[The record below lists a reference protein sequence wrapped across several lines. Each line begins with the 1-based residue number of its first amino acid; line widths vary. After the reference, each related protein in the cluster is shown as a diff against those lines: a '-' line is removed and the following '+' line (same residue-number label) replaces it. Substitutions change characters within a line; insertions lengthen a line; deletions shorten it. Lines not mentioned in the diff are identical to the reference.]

1 MVCVVLCTY
10 RGILI
15 YNTEKRK
22 IMRKA
27 AFSKKMLSVLL
38 AGSMVVGSTSM
49 LTGCG
54 TKKSGVIKL
63 DVYSQL
69 ANTQGMQTGW
79 GADVLK
85 EKFNV
90 ELNIIP
96 DADGVYQTRAQ
107 NGDLG
112 DIVIW
117 GSDSKDYVDAVKNN
131 LLLDWNEDDLLTDC
145 GPYIKKHMSDALKK
159 NSGLTK
165 TITNGAKDTTY
176 GIAHSVAT
184 SSKNHDSFFYTWDT
198 RWDLYKKL
206 GYPKIKD
213 LDDFKNMLV
222 KMHDICPKDDNGN
235 PTYAV
240 SLWSDWDDGMVMYVK
255 STVTAYYGYDEMGIG
270 LYDPQTGKFHDALE
284 ENGPYLQMLKFYND
298 LYREGLVDP
307 DSMTQTY
314 DQMSAKVKSGGVLFS
329 IFNYSGSLGY
339 NTNAHLKAGKYMYC
353 MKPDEA
359 KPIVYGMNTQG
370 GDRITTIGAK
380 TEYPDLC
387 MEIINYFATPEGFM
401 TYKYGPKGE
410 TWDYDKDGNTY
421 FTELGKKTHADGKT
435 KMEKHKGSFQ
445 DGQIQ
450 AAFDT
455 WANDA
460 DNPDSNGETYN
471 SDNWKSNVTTPEYKI
486 QQDWVDKTGCKNL
499 NEYMEKGGNYVV
511 APATSY
517 SASAKDDELKT
528 TWSQVTTSIK
538 ENSWN
543 AIYAKT
549 DAEFNKFVQK
559 MKKDTAAYG
568 YDKCIKWCENE
579 AATRRSLEKALSN

>member
-1 MVCVVLCTY
+1 
-10 RGILI
+10 
-15 YNTEKRK
+15 
-22 IMRKA
+22 MRKA

-49 LTGCG
+49 ITGCG
-54 TKKSGVIKL
+54 TKKNGVIKL
-63 DVYSQL
+63 DVYNQL

-107 NGDLG
+107 TGNLG

-117 GSDSKDYVDAVKNN
+117 GSDSKDYVDAVKND

-145 GPYIKKHMSDALKK
+145 GPYIKKHMADALKK

-165 TITNGAKDTTY
+165 TITDGAKDTTY
-176 GIAHSVAT
+176 GIGHSVAT
-184 SSKNHDSFFYTWDT
+184 NSKDHDAFFYTWDT

-213 LDDFKNMLV
+213 LDAFKNMLI

-240 SLWSDWDDGMVMYVK
+240 SLWSDWDDGMVMYIK

-298 LYREGLVDP
+298 LYRAGLVDP

-314 DQMSAKVKSGGVLFS
+314 DQMGAKVKSGGVLFS
-329 IFNYSGSLGY
+329 IFNYSGSLAY
-339 NTNAHLKAGKYMYC
+339 NTDAHLKAGKYMYC
-353 MKPDEA
+353 MKPEEA

-370 GDRITTIGAK
+370 TDRLTTIGAK

-401 TYKYGPKGE
+401 TLKYGPKGE
-410 TWDYDKDGNTY
+410 TWDYDKDRNTY

-471 SDNWKSNVTTPEYKI
+471 SDNWKSNITTPEYKI

-528 TWSQVTTSIK
+528 TWKQVTTSIK

-568 YDKCIKWCENE
+568 YDECLKWCENE
-579 AATRRSLEKALSN
+579 AATRRSLEKALNN